1 MDIFEVGDTVQ
12 PALEAI
18 KDGGKK
24 KTTRGGMLGCAWWP
38 MLVRDTDTFVHEVT
52 TEPIRCCLTASS
64 ASGRVL
70 GDQAGHVPAP
80 TAR

>member
-24 KTTRGGMLGCAWWP
+24 KNNPGRN
-38 MLVRDTDTFVHEVT
+38 VRLCVV
-52 TEPIRCCLTASS
+52 ANVS
-64 ASGRVL
+64 
-70 GDQAGHVPAP
+70 
-80 TAR
+80 